1 MYSMSNTQHDRVYQ
15 ISGKLS
21 SILNNLE
28 SDKGQYL
35 ETIEK
40 RILSLE
46 TNISE
51 SLEQENKKF
60 QILSERVENLQGKVE
75 DLKAS
80 REEFFKVKADEM
92 IDFEYALNEELG
104 TPDVKKKEVEGRYLK
119 TLEERGNSINSDL
132 LRESRARKE
141 AFQGINEYCEGNLVK
156 IKDLLKKELAD
167 RDEFS
172 EKFGNNLNARIQGTR
187 SLIAAEKQSR
197 ELSEESLLKMLQEL
211 VARIKQEIDEE
222 KRERQESEE
231 TLLGLLEETC
241 SKLNNLTKF

>member
-1 MYSMSNTQHDRVYQ
+1 MSNTQHDRVYQ
-15 ISGKLS
+15 ISGKLT
-21 SILNNLE
+21 SILSNLE

-35 ETIEK
+35 EQIEK

-46 TNISE
+46 SNIIE
-51 SLEQENKKF
+51 SLDQDNKKF
-60 QILSERVENLQGKVE
+60 SVLSERVTSLASTVEGLKTSREDFFKAKSE
-75 DLKAS
+75 DL
-80 REEFFKVKADEM
+80 

-104 TPDVKKKEVEGRYLK
+104 VPDAKKKELEARFSKV
-119 TLEERGNSINSDL
+119 LEERGNSLNSDL
-132 LRESRARKE
+132 NREVRSRKE
-141 AFQGINEYCEGNLVK
+141 AFEGINEYCEANLLK
-156 IKDLLKKELAD
+156 IKDVLKRELAE

-172 EKFGNNLNARIQGTR
+172 DNFAGNLSARIQATR
-187 SLIAAEKQSR
+187 ELIAAEKQSR

-241 SKLNNLTKF
+241 GKLNNLTKF